1 MNKRDLVR
9 LCRYYDGKDDSGTLT
24 GNDAM
29 FYFYEQ
35 KWVQWNLMIQSGE
48 ADEIKLFGEMLD
60 DYNIA
65 GLADFESR
73 DDTPKTLKALLFNR
87 YNHWCQGDG
96 FKEFYLKEYRKATE

>member
-1 MNKRDLVR
+1 MNKGDLLR
-9 LCRYYDGKDDSGTLT
+9 FCRYYDSKDDSGTLT

-48 ADEIKLFGEMLD
+48 ADEVRLFGEMLD
-60 DYNIA
+60 DYNRA
-65 GLADFESR
+65 GLEDFESR
-73 DDTPKTLKALLFNR
+73 DDTPKTIKALLFNR
-87 YNHWCQGDG
+87 YNYWCQGDG